1 MQDQLPI
8 QINIR
13 SVFWGD
19 ALSIGGAKSY
29 ELLGGFLTSKQSLSC
44 LRFFI
49 FSADKR
55 NNSGT
60 K

>member
-55 NNSGT
+55 NNS
-60 K
+60 